1 LYMERS
7 CEEDL
12 LEAVLCLGAGGG
24 AALGPLASRLHLTPK
39 RLLPLIDDAVRAG
52 TLTRSESL
60 IGLTEEGR
68 EIAVRIDRRHRTLQ
82 CFLTE
87 MLGMDPSSASDEAC
101 QIEHRISDETISRL
115 GTYMARPGG
124 NPECP
129 RRCSDQKPV
138 VRTLQSFDE
147 GTVLR
152 VSTIRQ
158 WGHYTRLL
166 DLGIL
171 PGEEISIRRKLGNG
185 AVVVRVKGCDI
196 ALSPEIATSISVERV
211 T

>member
-1 LYMERS
+1 MERS
-7 CEEDL
+7 CDEDL
-12 LEAVLCLGAGGG
+12 LEAVLCLGAGDG
-24 AALGPLASRLHLTPK
+24 ADAGPLASRLHLTPED
-39 RLLPLIDDAVRAG
+39 LLLLIGDAVGAG
-52 TLTRSESL
+52 TLTRSGSMVS
-60 IGLTEEGR
+60 LTEKGR

-87 MLGMDPSSASDEAC
+87 MLGMDPTSASDEAC
-101 QIEHRISDETISRL
+101 QLEHRVSDETISRL

-129 RRCSDQKPV
+129 RRHHGQRPG

-147 GTVLR
+147 GTALR

-171 PGEEISIRRKLGNG
+171 PGEEISIRRRLGNG

-196 ALSPEIATSISVERV
+196 ALSPEIAASISVEQVR
-211 T
+211 

>member
-1 LYMERS
+1 MERS

-12 LEAVLCLGAGGG
+12 LEAVLCLGTGKWCSP
-24 AALGPLASRLHLTPK
+24 LGPLASRLHLTPEEL
-39 RLLPLIDDAVRAG
+39 RLLIEDAVRAG
-52 TLTRSESL
+52 TLTR
-60 IGLTEEGR
+60 EEGR
-68 EIAVRIDRRHRTLQ
+68 ISLTGKGQEIAVRIDRRHRTLQ

-87 MLGMDPSSASDEAC
+87 MLGMDPTLASDEAC
-101 QIEHRISDETISRL
+101 QLEHQVSDETISRL
-115 GTYMARPGG
+115 GTYMARPAG
-124 NPECP
+124 NPECH
-129 RRCSDQKPV
+129 RRCNEPGPG

-147 GTVLR
+147 GTILR

-171 PGEEISIRRKLGNG
+171 PGEEISIRRRLNNG

-196 ALSPEIATSISVERV
+196 ALSPEIAASIAVEQIR
-211 T
+211 

>member
-1 LYMERS
+1 MERS
-7 CEEDL
+7 CDEDL
-12 LEAVLCLGAGGG
+12 LEAVLCLGSGAG
-24 AALGPLASRLHLTPK
+24 AALGPLTSRLRLTPQD
-39 RLLPLIDDAVRAG
+39 LAPLIDDAVRAG
-52 TLTRSESL
+52 NLTREGNSVSL
-60 IGLTEEGR
+60 TDAGR

-101 QIEHRISDETISRL
+101 QLEHQVSDETISRL
-115 GTYMARPGG
+115 GTYMARPAG

-129 RRCSDQKPV
+129 RRCNDPRPGV
-138 VRTLQSFDE
+138 GTLQSFPE
-147 GTVLR
+147 GTVLK

-171 PGEEISIRRKLGNG
+171 PGEEISIRRRQKNG

-196 ALSPEIATSISVERV
+196 ALSPEIAGSISVERV
-211 T
+211 R

>member
-1 LYMERS
+1 MERS
-7 CEEDL
+7 CDEDL
-12 LEAVLCLGAGGG
+12 LEAVLCLGSGGG
-24 AALGPLASRLHLTPK
+24 AALGPLASRLHLTPQE
-39 RLLPLIDDAVRAG
+39 LLLLIGDAVRAG
-52 TLTRSESL
+52 TLTLEERMAC
-60 IGLTEEGR
+60 LTGKGR
-68 EIAVRIDRRHRTLQ
+68 EIAVKIDRRHRTLQ

-87 MLGMDPSSASDEAC
+87 MLGMDPTLASDEAC
-101 QIEHRISDETISRL
+101 QLEHRVSDETISRL
-115 GTYMARPGG
+115 GTYMARPVG
-124 NPECP
+124 NPECH
-129 RRCSDQKPV
+129 RRCNGPRPG

-171 PGEEISIRRKLGNG
+171 PGEEISIRRRLGNG

-196 ALSPEIATSISVERV
+196 ALSSEIAASISVEPVR
-211 T
+211 

>member
-1 LYMERS
+1 MERS

-12 LEAVLCLGAGGG
+12 LEAVLCLGAGKWCSP
-24 AALGPLASRLHLTPK
+24 LGPLASRLHLTPEE
-39 RLLPLIDDAVRAG
+39 LLLLIEDAVRAG
-52 TLTRSESL
+52 TLTR
-60 IGLTEEGR
+60 EEGR
-68 EIAVRIDRRHRTLQ
+68 ISLTGKGQEIAVRIDRRHRTLQ

-87 MLGMDPSSASDEAC
+87 MLGMDPTLASDEAC
-101 QIEHRISDETISRL
+101 QLEHQVSDETISRL
-115 GTYMARPGG
+115 GTYMARPVG
-124 NPECP
+124 NPECH
-129 RRCSDQKPV
+129 RRCNGPGPG

-147 GTVLR
+147 GTILR

-171 PGEEISIRRKLGNG
+171 PGEEISIRRRLNNG

-196 ALSPEIATSISVERV
+196 ALSPEIAASISVEQIR
-211 T
+211 

>member
-1 LYMERS
+1 MERS
-7 CEEDL
+7 CDEDL

-24 AALGPLASRLHLTPK
+24 ADVGPLASRLHLTPGE
-39 RLLPLIDDAVRAG
+39 LLHLIGDAVGAG
-52 TLTRSESL
+52 TLTRSGSTVSL
-60 IGLTEEGR
+60 TGEGR

-87 MLGMDPSSASDEAC
+87 MLGMDPTSASDEAC
-101 QIEHRISDETISRL
+101 QLEHRISDETISRL

-124 NPECP
+124 NPECH
-129 RRCSDQKPV
+129 RRCKGSRPGV
-138 VRTLQSFDE
+138 LSLQSFDE
-147 GTVLR
+147 GAVLQ
-152 VSTIRQ
+152 VCAIRQ

-171 PGEEISIRRKLGNG
+171 PGEEISIRRRLKNG

-196 ALSPEIATSISVERV
+196 ALSSEIAASISVERV
-211 T
+211 R